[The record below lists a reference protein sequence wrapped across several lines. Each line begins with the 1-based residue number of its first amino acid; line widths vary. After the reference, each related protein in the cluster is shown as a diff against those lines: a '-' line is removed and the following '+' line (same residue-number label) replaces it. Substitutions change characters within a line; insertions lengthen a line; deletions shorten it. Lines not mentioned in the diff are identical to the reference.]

1 MQVIDPTARPTLTP
15 LSNIELT
22 EDECGLIEKEVVA
35 QYENELRFY
44 TGSGRPFDL
53 EMLQEKYR
61 QVFERMKTRKI
72 REKEAKERNTKVIQY
87 LQSIPKI
94 EIAANFSASEYF
106 GFAQKRL
113 NELCDSGQY
122 ELNEFTMPV
131 FEMLCHYFAQ
141 DDGFYGYFED
151 KRILVA
157 GVPSL
162 SKGLALFGSYGV
174 GKSVLMK
181 AFAHNPIQP
190 FNLYQSIDL
199 PVAFG
204 ERSMAGVEK
213 YKSQIKCI
221 DVLNF
226 GHKAA
231 GVCVDDF
238 GEEKIAKYRYENQ
251 DQQTEIVADVL
262 KHRWETGLRAST
274 HFTTNLRYNA
284 DKDGVRQIEA
294 RYGSRFF
301 DRLTQNCNL
310 IKFPN
315 GARSFRV

>member
-1 MQVIDPTARPTLTP
+1 MLY
-15 LSNIELT
+15 IELT
-22 EDECGLIEKEVVA
+22 DAEAEQIEAEVMA
-35 QYENELRFY
+35 EYETELSFY
-44 TGSGRPFDL
+44 TNTGTPFDL
-53 EMLQEKYR
+53 GHLQERYR
-61 QVFERMKTRKI
+61 QICERKKVKKI
-72 REKEAKERNTKVIQY
+72 REKQEKERNIKINTY
-87 LQSIPKI
+87 LQAIPKI
-94 EIAANFSASEYF
+94 EIAANFSVNDYF
-106 GFAQKRL
+106 VFAQKRL
-113 NELCDSGQY
+113 NELCDSRIY
-122 ELNEFTMPV
+122 ELNEFTTPV
-131 FEMLCHYFAQ
+131 FEMLCHYFAK
-141 DDGFYGYFED
+141 DHGFYKYFED
-151 KRILVA
+151 KKILVS
-157 GVPSL
+157 GEPSL
-162 SKGLALFGSYGV
+162 QKGLALFGSYGV

-181 AFAHNPIQP
+181 AFAHNPRQP
-190 FNLYQSIDL
+190 FNLYQSVDW

-213 YKSQIKCI
+213 YKSQIRCI

-231 GVCVDDF
+231 GICVDDF

-251 DQQTEIVADVL
+251 DQQTEIVADIL
-262 KHRWETGLRAST
+262 KHRWETGLRSST

-284 DKDGVRQIEA
+284 DGQGVRQIEA